1 MRILVVDDHALVR
14 KGICSVLATSST
26 LTVCGEAVDGQ
37 EGVDKARELRPDVV
51 VMDLSMPR
59 LNGLEAT
66 KEIKRLLPDTEIL
79 IVTQHESP
87 EMARQAFGA
96 GARGYVSKSA
106 ISTDLLAA
114 IAKIGRNES
123 IVQGISLSSPSRH
136 LDLQGINS
144 EQASALLAAIVESSD
159 DAIVSKDL
167 DGTITSWN
175 KGAQRIFGYK
185 PEEAI
190 GRNIRLI
197 IPADHQDE
205 ETTILARVKRGERIE
220 HFETVRVRSDGTY
233 VDISL
238 TVSPVRD
245 SAGRVIGA
253 SKVARD
259 ISEQKHMG
267 RALGE
272 SEERFRAIVDTT
284 PECVKLVSAEGI
296 LLYMNASGLTMV
308 GADSAEMI
316 LGKNVYDL
324 VAETDRERF
333 RAFNEKVCHGE
344 RGELEFEI
352 VGLRGAV
359 LRMESHSAPLQM
371 PDGRTVQLAVTRDIT
386 ERARVEEE
394 LRRSEKEL
402 RSVASGLESQV
413 HIRTRELELRNA
425 EILEQSE
432 QLREL
437 SNRLLQTQDY
447 ERRHIAR
454 ELHDSAGQTLTVLS
468 MNVAKLVQ
476 NAKKDAPQLAKGA
489 EEVLQLVQQLSQEI
503 RTTSYLLH
511 PPLLDESGLG
521 AAVSWYIKGLQQRS
535 GIEITLNISEEFG
548 RLPRDL
554 ELAIFR
560 VVQECLTNVHRHSG
574 SKTADIAIAREA
586 QTVSVV
592 VQDQGKG
599 LSHEELKEIQTRGS
613 GVGMRGMR
621 ERVRL
626 FHGTM
631 NIESNG
637 CGIKVTATIPISE
650 SASTSSEPSVAKPLQ
665 AAV

>member
-37 EGVDKARELRPDVV
+37 EGVDKARELRPDIV

-66 KEIKRLLPDTEIL
+66 REIKRLLPDTEIL

-123 IVQGISLSSPSRH
+123 IVHGLSLNGPSHR
-136 LDLQGINS
+136 LDLQGIKG
-144 EQASALLAAIVESSD
+144 EQATGLLAAIVESSD

-175 KGAQRIFGYK
+175 QGAERIFGYK
-185 PEEAI
+185 AEEAI

-205 ETTILARVKRGERIE
+205 EGTILARVKRGERIE
-220 HFETVRVRSDGTY
+220 HFETVRMRRDGTY

-245 SAGRVIGA
+245 SSGRVIGA

-259 ISEQKHMG
+259 I
-267 RALGE
+267 
-272 SEERFRAIVDTT
+272 
-284 PECVKLVSAEGI
+284 
-296 LLYMNASGLTMV
+296 
-308 GADSAEMI
+308 
-316 LGKNVYDL
+316 
-324 VAETDRERF
+324 
-333 RAFNEKVCHGE
+333 GE
-344 RGELEFEI
+344 RI
-352 VGLRGAV
+352 
-359 LRMESHSAPLQM
+359 
-371 PDGRTVQLAVTRDIT
+371 
-386 ERARVEEE
+386 RVEGE
-394 LRRSEKEL
+394 LRRNEEQL
-402 RSVASGLESQV
+402 RALASGLESQV
-413 HIRTRELELRNA
+413 HIRTQELEQRNA

-454 ELHDSAGQTLTVLS
+454 ELHDSAGQTLTVLG
-468 MNVAKLVQ
+468 MNLAKLVQ
-476 NAKKDAPQLAKGA
+476 NARNDAPQLAKDA
-489 EEVLQLVQQLSQEI
+489 EEILQLVQQLSQEI

-511 PPLLDESGLG
+511 PPLLDESGLE
-521 AAVSWYIKGLQQRS
+521 AALSWYIKGLQQRS
-535 GIEITLNISEEFG
+535 GIEITLNISEQFG

-554 ELAIFR
+554 ELTIFR

-574 SKTADIAIAREA
+574 SGTADITIARKA

-599 LSHEELKEIQTRGS
+599 LSREELKEIQARGS

-626 FHGTM
+626 FQGTM

-637 CGIKVTATIPISE
+637 SGIRVSATIPVSE
-650 SASTSSEPSVAKPLQ
+650 SASTSGDHSTRPLR

>member
-26 LTVCGEAVDGQ
+26 LTVCGEAVDGR
-37 EGVDKARELRPDVV
+37 EGVDKARELRPDLV

-66 KEIKRLLPDTEIL
+66 KQIKRLLPNTEIL
-79 IVTQHESP
+79 IVTQHDSP

-123 IVQGISLSSPSRH
+123 IVQGLSLSSPKYH
-136 LDLQGINS
+136 LDLPGIK
-144 EQASALLAAIVESSD
+144 EEPATGLLAAIVESSD
-159 DAIVSKDL
+159 DAIVSKNL

-175 KGAQRIFGYK
+175 QGAERIFGYK
-185 PEEAI
+185 AEDAI
-190 GRNIRLI
+190 GQNIRLI

-205 ETTILARVKRGERIE
+205 ERTILARVRRGERIE
-220 HFETVRVRSDGTY
+220 HFETVRLRRDGSY

-245 SAGRVIGA
+245 AAGRVVGA

-259 ISEQKHMG
+259 ISEQKRIE
-267 RALGE
+267 RAMRE
-272 SEERFRAIVDTT
+272 SDGRFRAIVDTT
-284 PECVKLVSAEGI
+284 PECVKLVSAEGT
-296 LLYMNASGLTMV
+296 LLYMNASGLAMV
-308 GADSAEMI
+308 GADHDEMVV
-316 LGKNVYDL
+316 GKKIYDL
-324 VAETDRERF
+324 VAEKDRERF
-333 RAFNEKVCHGE
+333 RAFNEKVCGGE
-344 RGELEFEI
+344 RADLEFQI
-352 VGLRGAV
+352 VGLRGSV
-359 LRMESHSAPLQM
+359 LQMESHGAPFQI
-371 PDGRTVQLAVTRDIT
+371 PDGQTVQLAVTRDIT

-394 LRRSEKEL
+394 LRRSEEEL
-402 RSVASGLESQV
+402 RSLASGLENQV
-413 HIRTRELELRNA
+413 RIRTQELEQRNA

-454 ELHDSAGQTLTVLS
+454 ELHDSAGQTLTVLG
-468 MNVAKLVQ
+468 MNISKLVRD
-476 NAKKDAPQLAKGA
+476 AKKDAPRLAKDA
-489 EEVLQLVQQLSQEI
+489 DEVLQLVQQLSQEI

-511 PPLLDESGLG
+511 PPLLDESGLR
-521 AAVSWYIKGLQQRS
+521 AALSWYIKGLQQRS

-560 VVQECLTNVHRHSG
+560 VVQECLTNVHRHAD
-574 SKTADIAIAREA
+574 SKTADIAITREA

-599 LSHEELKEIQTRGS
+599 LSPEELKEIQTRRS

-631 NIESNG
+631 KIESNG
-637 CGIKVTATIPISE
+637 SGIRVSATIPIPE
-650 SASTSSEPSVAKPLQ
+650 GASSSDLPVAKPLQ
-665 AAV
+665 ATV